1 MRVCIYEDRRVRD
14 LEPLTLTRPVAD
26 LICGLTTLGQKQAHY
41 FAAKTVSHLCRP
53 VVADLIRGRDLVAS
67 VNDPTWLRAA
77 PAILVNAR
85 WVPPSGTFSPL
96 DSRRALI
103 RSATPNPLAD
113 GPYLGTVKGE
123 IAFAVLDMRW
133 LQAVNP
139 VTLDRCLDEWLQAL
153 PAYEVAGTLVSRL
166 WELIELNAGQIHNDF
181 ALESRQ
187 IDAGFRPLDFSLVG
201 PADRL
206 LIHPSARIDPMVVA
220 DTTNGPVIIG
230 ANAVVHSFTRLE
242 GPCAIGAG
250 SILLG
255 ARIRAGTTI
264 GLNCRIGGEVESSIV
279 LGYTNKYHDGFLG
292 HSYVGRWVN
301 LAAATQTSDIRCDYE
316 PVRVSLNNRE
326 IHTGITKVGAF
337 IGDHV
342 QTGIG
347 VLLNCGTTIGPFARV
362 LPTGTYA
369 PQEIP
374 AFHRYGP
381 QGLKELKDRNR
392 LLASADTMMRRR
404 GKQLTPALAAVYRS
418 IFGTNAVKSSNLAC
432 YTDTLTE
439 TMFDDPIMP
448 DV

>member
-14 LEPLTLTRPVAD
+14 LEPLTLTRPAAD

-41 FAAKTVSHLCRP
+41 FGAKTIGHLCRP
-53 VVADLIRGRDLVAS
+53 VVAELIRGRDLIAS

-77 PAILVNAR
+77 PTILVNAR
-85 WVPPSGTFSPL
+85 WVPPPGTFTPK
-96 DSRRALI
+96 DSRRNLI
-103 RSATPNPLAD
+103 RSTVANPFAD
-113 GPYLGTVKGE
+113 GPYLGTVNGE
-123 IAFAVLDMRW
+123 IAYAVLDMRW

-139 VTLDRCLDEWLQAL
+139 ATLDRCLDEWLQAL
-153 PAYEVAGTLVSRL
+153 PAYEVGGTLVSRL
-166 WELIELNAGQIHNDF
+166 WELIDLNADQIHNDF
-181 ALESRQ
+181 ALEADQ
-187 IDAGFRPLDFSLVG
+187 MEAGFHPPDFSLVG

-206 LIHPSARIDPMVVA
+206 LIHPTARIDPQVVA

-250 SILLG
+250 SILFG
-255 ARIRAGTTI
+255 ARIRGGTTI
-264 GLNCRIGGEVESSIV
+264 GLHCRIGGEVQSSIV

-316 PVRVSLNNRE
+316 PVSVALHGRDLP
-326 IHTGITKVGAF
+326 TGLTKVGAF
-337 IGDHV
+337 IGDHA

-347 VLLNCGTTIGPFARV
+347 VLLNCGTTIGPFAQV
-362 LPTGTYA
+362 LPTGSYA
-369 PQEIP
+369 PREIP

-381 QGLKELKDRNR
+381 LGLKELKDRER

-404 GKQLTPALAAVYRS
+404 GKHLTPVLAAVYRS
-418 IFGTNAVKSSNLAC
+418 IATTNSAVNSNFTHL
-432 YTDTLTE
+432 LHSN
-439 TMFDDPIMP
+439 
-448 DV
+448 V